1 MAGKTS
7 VSEVKINKKAQ
18 GAVDGAEKKIT
29 GFKRF
34 MKGATAK
41 IKNKDEPS
49 ESTIAKAET
58 FVGKMEED
66 KGGGGGCLL
75 YTSPSPRD
83 S

>member
-1 MAGKTS
+1 
-7 VSEVKINKKAQ
+7 
-18 GAVDGAEKKIT
+18 
-29 GFKRF
+29 

-66 KGGGGGCLL
+66 KGGGGGGGFLKGLAVGAMGVMFGLPLL
-75 YTSPSPRD
+75 LQRNNQS
-83 S
+83 